1 MQDKGFAEKLLER
14 GVSALGPSDDEART
28 KARQLNAFGLGIR
41 FKDGRSGEGFSW
53 ADYRGY
59 RWEDLGENERVIVIF
74 GARVLIVL
82 GYNLDVLVR
91 DIEHGQLAAIRE
103 HSSRQV
109 TQLRN
114 ENPNN
119 EPIIVSIET
128 APRFEEIVREI
139 QGEND
144 DKHNHARR
152 VAGR

>member
-1 MQDKGFAEKLLER
+1 MRDKGFAEKLLER
-14 GVSALGPSDDEART
+14 GASVQGTAEDEARA
-28 KARQLNAFGLGIR
+28 KARQLNAFGLSIR

-59 RWEDLGENERVIVIF
+59 RWEDLGENERVTVIF

-82 GYNLDVLVR
+82 GYNLEVLVR

-103 HSSRQV
+103 QTSRQV
-109 TQLRN
+109 TQLCN
-114 ENPNN
+114 ENPDN

-139 QGEND
+139 QGDND